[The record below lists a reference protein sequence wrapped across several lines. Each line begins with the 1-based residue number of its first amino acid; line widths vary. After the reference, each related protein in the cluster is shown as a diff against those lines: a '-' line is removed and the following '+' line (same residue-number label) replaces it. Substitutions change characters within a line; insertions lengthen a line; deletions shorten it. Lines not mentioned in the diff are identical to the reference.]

1 MASTHIIVC
10 TEDIFIHELMILFEK
25 REDKT
30 MSNDIYFTT
39 TSGKL
44 ITNHDIAKAAIING
58 DTIDE
63 YNLDDVRKYASRC
76 NGIVKEINP
85 SIKVC
90 LQNGDKITA
99 VKLYYYRHPGIG
111 LKDAK
116 NIIDDMEA
124 KMKLGI
130 LK

>member
-1 MASTHIIVC
+1 
-10 TEDIFIHELMILFEK
+10 
-25 REDKT
+25 

-39 TSGKL
+39 TRGKL
-44 ITNHDIAKAAIING
+44 VTNHDIAKAATING

-63 YNLDDVRKYASRC
+63 YNLDDVRKYANTRK
-76 NGIVKEINP
+76 GIVKEINP

-99 VKLYYYRHPGIG
+99 VKLYYYRHPGIT

-116 NIIDDMEA
+116 NVIDDVEE
-124 KMKLGI
+124 KMRLGI

>member
-1 MASTHIIVC
+1 
-10 TEDIFIHELMILFEK
+10 
-25 REDKT
+25 

-44 ITNHDIAKAAIING
+44 ITNHDIAKAATING
-58 DTIDE
+58 DTVDE
-63 YNLDDVRKYASRC
+63 YNLDDVRRYASTC
-76 NGIVKEINP
+76 KGVVKEINP

-90 LQNGDKITA
+90 LQNGDKFTA
-99 VKLYYYRHPGIG
+99 VKLYYHRHTGIA

-116 NIIDDMEA
+116 NVIDEMEA

>member
-1 MASTHIIVC
+1 MAK
-10 TEDIFIHELMILFEK
+10 E
-25 REDKT
+25 
-30 MSNDIYFTT
+30 IYFTT

-44 ITNHDIAKAAIING
+44 VNNYDIAKAAIING
-58 DTIDE
+58 DTVDE
-63 YNLDDVRKYASRC
+63 YNLEEVRKYASTC
-76 NGIVKEINP
+76 KGVIKEINP

-99 VKLYYYRHPGIG
+99 VKLYYYRHPGIA

-116 NIIDDMEA
+116 NVIDEMEA

>member
-1 MASTHIIVC
+1 
-10 TEDIFIHELMILFEK
+10 
-25 REDKT
+25 

-44 ITNHDIAKAAIING
+44 VTNHDIAKAAIING
-58 DTIDE
+58 DTVDG
-63 YNLDDVRKYASRC
+63 YNLDDVRKYASTC
-76 NGIVKEINP
+76 KGIVKEINP

-99 VKLYYYRHPGIG
+99 VKLYYYRHHGIT

-116 NIIDDMEA
+116 NVIDEMDE